1 MAKRIRKSS
10 KERFKF
16 GKINVIF
23 MILAILFL
31 IVGYVIIDSAPNIGT
46 ILLVIGYIVLIPLSL
61 LVKSYKGDNSGSPA
75 E

>member
-1 MAKRIRKSS
+1 MAKRIRKSN

-16 GKINVIF
+16 GKINIIF

-61 LVKSYKGDNSGSPA
+61 LLKSYKGDNSGSSA

>member
-61 LVKSYKGDNSGSPA
+61 LLKSYKGDNSGSPA